1 MKHIKKHPK
10 IFLLHNSEEYNMI
23 VKMLLKRLK
32 IYGHARNMYYK
43 LNRINKRVESILE
56 EETKYSFDKISSTDS
71 FIGSLKISIH
81 GIEKALIKDNQNY
94 KHLENQCLN
103 IISRLDEFLSK
114 HPNYPLNS
122 DIVKETVGITNLL
135 INESKN
141 SYNCSPAKTKLKEF
155 QDKHDITEQEYHRIA
170 ILQKASSEL
179 NWLNW
184 KEYGEFVKSRHSIR
198 ETTKEII
205 SFDEIREIVSIAQIC
220 PSECNRQSIK
230 IYYTAESEKIRNL
243 FPDPQVTKDIANIL
257 IVTVNKTYYS
267 STEILQPWID
277 GGIFLES
284 MVMAMHAHHLGACLF
299 QCIKNT
305 KRYYETKKV
314 ANIPDNEDIVAFI
327 GYGRLKEQY
336 HVISTHR
343 KEVEEVLVDFSR
355 EHLSDIGGGDT
366 KR

>member
-1 MKHIKKHPK
+1 MYKIKIILEH
-10 IFLLHNSEEYNMI
+10 F
-23 VKMLLKRLK
+23 K
-32 IYGHARNMYYK
+32 IYGHMRKIYHKFNGY
-43 LNRINKRVESILE
+43 NTRIKSILNE
-56 EETKYSFDKISSTDS
+56 EIKYSFDKFSSVDS
-71 FIGSLKISIH
+71 FVATLKLSIH
-81 GIEKALIKDNQNY
+81 GIEKKLIKNSNNY
-94 KHLENQCLN
+94 KALENQCLN
-103 IISRLDEFLSK
+103 IISRLDEFLSN

-141 SYNCSPAKTKLKEF
+141 SYDCSIAKIKLKEF
-155 QDKHDITEQEYHRIA
+155 QEEYDITEQGYHKIE
-170 ILQKASSEL
+170 ILQKASSDL
-179 NWLNW
+179 NWLDW

-205 SFDEIREIVSIAQIC
+205 PFDEIKEIVSLAQIC

-230 IYYTAESEKIRNL
+230 VYYTAESEKIRNL
-243 FPDPQVTKDIANIL
+243 FPDPLVTKDIANIL
-257 IVTVNKTYYS
+257 IVTVNKSYYS
-267 STEILQPWID
+267 STDVLQPWID

-284 MVMAMHAHHLGACLF
+284 MVMAIHAHHLGACLF

-355 EHLSDIGGGDT
+355 DT
-366 KR
+366 SSLYP